1 MWFNINCCTLK
12 TYYIKTIL
20 FTFLGTILLG
30 TCKVDN
36 SLIVKTGGNYPE
48 SVGKIILNKCAIS
61 GCHNDIS
68 KDAASGLSLSTW
80 DKLFEGTRNGAAVIP
95 YNHKQSTLFLFCN
108 TYEDLGISIKPTMPV
123 DNTPLTKDEI
133 ISLRNWIDIG
143 APSDKS
149 FVKFSDNK
157 SRSKYYVCNQGCDL
171 VTVFDAETDLP
182 MRCFEVGQLKNRVE
196 SPHQVRV
203 SPDGNYYYVIF
214 LNGTVF
220 QKFRTSDDSFVAQ
233 AYIESGSWNT
243 FTITKDSKY
252 AFCVDYNA
260 NDGPYP
266 GQGRVKYIDL
276 TTMEVKATYVGSNL
290 FSYPHAVALNK
301 AENTLYVFGQEAS
314 FFYKVY
320 LSAAGSTPLQPDISG
335 MITLDQSNGLL
346 LKPHDVLFTPAG
358 DKFILSCQNT
368 NEIRIYNTAD
378 DKLLK
383 TIPVG
388 SFPQEIAIS
397 ESKNYLFA
405 ACMEDTLN
413 FPGQRGS
420 IAVIDLNTLS
430 LIKHVYTGH
439 QPHGVAVD
447 DVKKE
452 VIVANRNRSNGGPA
466 PHHTSECGGRNG
478 YITFIDLNTLE
489 LIPKK
494 KIEVSVDPY
503 FVSVRH

>member
-1 MWFNINCCTLK
+1 LK
-12 TYYIKTIL
+12 GSIFKFLLL
-20 FTFLGTILLG
+20 FSFTAVCIT
-30 TCKVDN
+30 TCKIDN
-36 SLIVKTGGNYPE
+36 KLEVKASGNYPINIA
-48 SVGKIILNKCAIS
+48 KIINNKCAIS

-68 KDAASGLSLSTW
+68 KEAASGLSLATW

-108 TYEDLGISIKPTMPV
+108 TYDELGISIKPTMPV
-123 DNTPLTKDEI
+123 NAAVLSKEEI
-133 ISLRNWIDIG
+133 IQIRNWIDVG
-143 APSDKS
+143 APDDKG
-149 FVKFSDNK
+149 FVKFSDNNK
-157 SRSKYYVCNQGCDL
+157 RSKYYVCNQGCDL
-171 VTVFDAETDLP
+171 VTVFDAETSLP
-182 MRCFEVGQLKNRVE
+182 MRCFEVGQFKERSE
-196 SPHQVRV
+196 SPHQIRV

-214 LNGTVF
+214 LTGTVF
-220 QKFRTSDDSFVAQ
+220 QKFSTSDDSFIAQ

-243 FTITKDSKY
+243 FTITNDSKY

-276 TTMEVKATYVGSNL
+276 NSMEVLATYVGPNL

-301 AENTLYVFGQEAS
+301 AENILYVFGQEAS

-320 LSAAGSTPLQPDISG
+320 LSGAGNTPLQPEISG
-335 MITLDQSNGLL
+335 MINLDQSNGLL

-358 DKFILSCQNT
+358 DKYILSCQNT

-378 DKLLK
+378 DQLIK
-383 TIPVG
+383 TIAVG
-388 SFPQEIAIS
+388 TFPQEIAIS

-405 ACMEDTLN
+405 ACMEDTIN
-413 FPGQRGS
+413 FPGKHGS
-420 IAVIDLNTLS
+420 IAVIDLNNLS
-430 LIKHVYTGH
+430 LIKHIYTGH
-439 QPHGVAVD
+439 QPHGIAVD
-447 DVKKE
+447 DARNE
-452 VIVANRNRSNGGPA
+452 VIVVNRNRTNAGPA

-478 YITFIDLNTLE
+478 YVSFLNLNTLE
-489 LIPKK
+489 LIPDK